1 MPLNIAV
8 LVSGRGSNLK
18 AILEAIREKQLDAC
32 VKVVISNKPD
42 VAALAIAKEHGVEA
56 KVIASQGLQ
65 RTEHEKLVY
74 ACLSKL
80 GIDYVVMAGYMR
92 VITPFLLE
100 KFRDDRGFN
109 RIINIH
115 PSLLPAFPGA
125 NAYEEAF
132 NYGVKISG
140 ITIHLV
146 DEEVDRG
153 PILAQESFER
163 FPDDTLESF
172 KQRGLAIEHRLYPK
186 VLQQLAE
193 QKVPVYAQ
201 AGEKP

>member
-1 MPLNIAV
+1 MPLNIAI

-18 AILEAIREKQLDAC
+18 AILEAIREKQLDAS

-42 VAALAIAKEHGVEA
+42 VAALKIAADYGVEA
-56 KVIASQGLQ
+56 KVIPSAGLQ

-74 ACLSKL
+74 DSLSKL
-80 GIDYVVMAGYMR
+80 SIDYLVLAGYMR
-92 VITPFLLE
+92 IITPFLLS
-100 KFRDDRGFN
+100 KFRDERGFI
-109 RIINIH
+109 RIVNIH

-132 NYGVKISG
+132 NYGVKVSG

-153 PILAQESFER
+153 PILAQEAFER
-163 FPDDTLESF
+163 LPEDTLESF
-172 KQRGLAIEHRLYPK
+172 TKRGLAIEHRLYPK

-201 AGEKP
+201 AGETP

>member
-1 MPLNIAV
+1 MPLNIAI

-18 AILEAIREKQLDAC
+18 AILEAIREKQLDAS

-42 VAALAIAKEHGVEA
+42 VAALKIAADYGVEA
-56 KVIASQGLQ
+56 KVIPSAGLQ

-74 ACLSKL
+74 DSLSKL
-80 GIDYVVMAGYMR
+80 SIDYLVLAGYMR
-92 VITPFLLE
+92 IITPFLLS
-100 KFRDDRGFN
+100 KFRDERGFI
-109 RIINIH
+109 RIVNIH

-125 NAYEEAF
+125 NAYQEAF
-132 NYGVKISG
+132 NYGVKVSG

-153 PILAQESFER
+153 PILAQEAFER
-163 FPDDTLESF
+163 LPDDTLESF
-172 KQRGLAIEHRLYPK
+172 TKRGLAIEHRLYPK

-201 AGEKP
+201 AGETP

>member
-32 VKVVISNKPD
+32 VKIVISNKPD
-42 VAALAIAKEHGVEA
+42 VAALKIAKEHGIET
-56 KVIASQGLQ
+56 KVIASAGLQ

-74 ACLSKL
+74 ECLSKFT
-80 GIDYVVMAGYMR
+80 IDYVVMAGYMR
-92 VITPFLLE
+92 IITPFLLS
-100 KFRDDRGFN
+100 KFRDERGFH

-132 NYGVKISG
+132 KYGVKLSG

-146 DEEVDRG
+146 DEQVDHG

-163 FPDDTLESF
+163 LPDDTLESF
-172 KQRGLAIEHRLYPK
+172 TKRGLAVEHRLFPK
-186 VLQQLAE
+186 VLQELSE

-201 AGEKP
+201 AGETP